1 MDFEK
6 LLKNHFVRLVL
17 LAILAYFAYHYFVG
31 VKEGVS
37 QSCEHGRPCNVG
49 AWRE

>member
-37 QSCEHGRPCNVG
+37 QSFPVPSRHG